1 MSNSI
6 FQTTVSSGKSSSAC
20 QPYSALCGLGTHLLS
35 FVATAVFFVFFFYT
49 DTTEENR
56 TYFSLFLSS
65 GESFQLNTCY
75 EVNALSFSLGFEK
88 ATGISHGGKATQ
100 CQQIKI
106 ETWSFFF
113 LGIFSFFFIS

>member
-1 MSNSI
+1 MPVNR
-6 FQTTVSSGKSSSAC
+6 T
-20 QPYSALCGLGTHLLS
+20 PLCAAWGPTFLVLWPLQ
-35 FVATAVFFVFFFYT
+35 FFFFFYT

-113 LGIFSFFFIS
+113 LGIFFFFSFFLIS